1 MTMDMCAVASMG
13 EERTPSEYRLEYHAF
28 RQMHQQ
34 PYLRYAR
41 LRTGDAD
48 RAART
53 VSRTFA
59 ALCARWPDTLSS
71 ACPAAAAWEILS
83 TAVGGEGQCGT
94 GPERRDS
101 CLLTAAQA
109 DAVRLTHHLGFSVEE
124 TAALTGMDNRAVRGL
139 LRTAGR
145 IACDRRSCSLIRP

>member
-1 MTMDMCAVASMG
+1 MTKNMHAISPG
-13 EERTPSEYRLEYHAF
+13 GGERTPSEYRLEYHAF
-28 RQMHQQ
+28 RQMHHQ

-83 TAVGGEGQCGT
+83 NAVGGEGRCGD
-94 GPERRDS
+94 GLERQGS

-109 DAVRLTHHLGFSVEE
+109 DAVRLTQYLGLSVEE
-124 TAALTGMDNRAVRGL
+124 TAALTGMDVRAVRGL

-145 IACDRRSCSLIRP
+145 FACDRRSCALIRR